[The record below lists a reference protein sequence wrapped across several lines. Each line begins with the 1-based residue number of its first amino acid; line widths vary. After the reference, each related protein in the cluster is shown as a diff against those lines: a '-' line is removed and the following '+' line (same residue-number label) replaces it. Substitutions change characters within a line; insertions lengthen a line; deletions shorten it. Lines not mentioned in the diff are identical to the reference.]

1 VLLPCSVAHG
11 LVFITGNL
19 LQLSTGCCVDRSM
32 ARSKAPLHRMH
43 IWQLYLMNPVA
54 AILLGGA
61 QLYDLLLCCTG
72 STTATSSVAQMSGGV
87 PA

>member
-1 VLLPCSVAHG
+1 
-11 LVFITGNL
+11 
-19 LQLSTGCCVDRSM
+19 
-32 ARSKAPLHRMH
+32 MH